1 MRFNREKSSG
11 YPVRVETP
19 TLGNVVSVGL
29 VLLGDV
35 ALSEGE
41 VQTLVAGVVGF
52 SLVETGASKVLSGR
66 VHFSQGVWL
75 ML

>member
-1 MRFNREKSSG
+1 M
-11 YPVRVETP
+11 RVETP
-19 TLGNVVSVGL
+19 ALGNVVAVGL

-35 ALSEGE
+35 ALSKGE

-52 SLVETGASKVLSGR
+52 SLVETGASKVLSRR
-66 VHFSQGVWL
+66 VHFPQGVWL